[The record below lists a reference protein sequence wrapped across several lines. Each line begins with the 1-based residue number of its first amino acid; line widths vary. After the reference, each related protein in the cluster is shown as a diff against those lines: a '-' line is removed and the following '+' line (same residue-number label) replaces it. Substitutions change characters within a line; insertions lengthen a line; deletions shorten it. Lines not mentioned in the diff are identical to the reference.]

1 MKLAILRKYVGML
14 FWGNQVSRSNLGA
27 RVPESAVSS
36 CEGGWRA
43 TGESVLRNRP
53 VLINE
58 EQGISPLQTRSIIG
72 GREQAADSSGDL
84 LRGEEGRSAKPR
96 EWRRTDAIN
105 SSVSLYHAAVLI
117 KKKKDEREKK
127 VSTKRCER
135 QRRDF
140 QIAALII

>member
-1 MKLAILRKYVGML
+1 M
-14 FWGNQVSRSNLGA
+14 
-27 RVPESAVSS
+27 PESVISRW
-36 CEGGWRA
+36 EGGWRA

-53 VLINE
+53 VLINV

-140 QIAALII
+140 EIVILII

>member
-1 MKLAILRKYVGML
+1 ML
-14 FWGNQVSRSNLGA
+14 FSGDQVSRFNLSA
-27 RVPESAVSS
+27 RVPESAISRW
-36 CEGGWRA
+36 EGGWRA

-53 VLINE
+53 VLINV

-140 QIAALII
+140 EIVILII